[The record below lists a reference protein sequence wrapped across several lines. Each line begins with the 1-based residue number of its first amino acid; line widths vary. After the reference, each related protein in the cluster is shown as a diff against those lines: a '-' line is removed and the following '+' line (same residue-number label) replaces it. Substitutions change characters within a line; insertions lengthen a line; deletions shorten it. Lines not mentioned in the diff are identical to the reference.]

1 VKKDVLSNDSNH
13 GGTNI
18 VSYQTKFPSPKKIN
32 IKISTYNPKKKERKK
47 EKVKRIVRG
56 RVNDQQYHFQS

>member
-1 VKKDVLSNDSNH
+1 MCLAMTLTMVVPTLYPIKQNSPAQKNKK
-13 GGTNI
+13 
-18 VSYQTKFPSPKKIN
+18 
-32 IKISTYNPKKKERKK
+32 KISTYNPKKQERKK